1 MSMSGNKSPIPAVK
15 TAGGN
20 MDMRTRSLMTV
31 ITGAIVLVLLGIC
44 HSGAFGYP
52 CNVFNIKQLLTYSE
66 VTAKI
71 QVLATKI
78 EGTCLDPRFQSTDP
92 QCIAHVKCLM
102 SIKGTVADEFDI
114 AFPTEKMAMATYPEL
129 VKDEVCLV
137 FLNGKTSPYH
147 FLDLDNATMQLGAES
162 ITMQPKQTPEER
174 LIAELLAYAKL
185 AQGTDRVA
193 AIAALGQLAAK
204 DALAQ
209 LNAAGDKHQ
218 DLVEYAQ
225 SLIARVQANDA
236 PSSNELLAFFRRDDK
251 EYDDGAAIKKYG
263 STGYSLLNL
272 HIKLLMAVCNSV
284 KTDPRQANAQVTKL
298 ANFPYVDFFHQVL
311 QKDFVK
317 HYENGGLFIGQAL
330 RNLTIDKAYP
340 CSSNCSMPRISTC
353 ATVPSPRSRA
363 STRSTT
369 CFLRQTFF
377 ARMNTST

>member
-1 MSMSGNKSPIPAVK
+1 
-15 TAGGN
+15 
-20 MDMRTRSLMTV
+20 
-31 ITGAIVLVLLGIC
+31 
-44 HSGAFGYP
+44 
-52 CNVFNIKQLLTYSE
+52 
-66 VTAKI
+66 
-71 QVLATKI
+71 
-78 EGTCLDPRFQSTDP
+78 
-92 QCIAHVKCLM
+92 M

-330 RNLTIDKAYP
+330 RNLSDRQSIPLLIELLNATDFNLRYCAVTALA
-340 CSSNCSMPRISTC
+340 RINQVDNMFPSTDLFRKDEHKYL
-353 ATVPSPRSRA
+353 SYWREWW
-363 STRSTT
+363 
-369 CFLRQTFF
+369 QQHKEEYKQ
-377 ARMNTST
+377 